1 MKLFYSPGAASLA
14 CHILLNEAGAK
25 YDAQAVSLKDGEQFR
40 PEYLAVN
47 PKSKVPA
54 LQRDDGSVLTEAPAI
69 SYWIAATWPAA
80 GMMPRDAEGVARAI
94 EWLNWLSG
102 TVHNGGFT
110 RIIRPGR
117 FVNDEA
123 AAPAVVAQARIDTGK
138 YIDQMETRM
147 KGRDY
152 ALGAACS
159 FADPL
164 LYVMV
169 RWVPRADRSI
179 DDLPALKAFKAR
191 MEARPA
197 VQATLKSEG
206 LS

>member
-1 MKLFYSPGAASLA
+1 MKLFYSPGACSLA

-25 YDAQAVSLKDGEQFR
+25 YEAEAVSLKDGQQFK
-40 PEYLAVN
+40 PEYLAIN

-54 LQRDDGSVLTEAPAI
+54 LLRDDGSVLTEVPAI

-80 GMMPRDAEGVARAI
+80 RLMPQDAEGVARAI

-102 TVHNGGFT
+102 TVHNGGYT
-110 RIIRPGR
+110 RIIRPAR

-123 AAPAVVAQARIDTGK
+123 AAPSVAAQARADTAK
-138 YIDQMETRM
+138 YIDQMEARM

-152 ALGAACS
+152 ALGRTYS

-169 RWVPRADRSI
+169 RWVQRADRSV
-179 DDLPALKAFKAR
+179 DDLPALKAFKTR

-197 VQATLKSEG
+197 VQATLQAEG